1 MHHWTHTCSA
11 AAALAITACSALA
24 QTTVTLRATRD
35 NTLYQASTGNLSNGI
50 GEYLFAGRTATG
62 SIRRAV
68 ISFDFSTIPSNATVV
83 DARLTLNVSRFGPG
97 ARDISCHRLL
107 RTFGEGT
114 SDAAGQE
121 GRGAT
126 SRTNDA
132 TWIHTFYNTQF
143 WTTPGGD
150 FVATP
155 ACTSTFSGLG
165 PIVFTSPAFI
175 ADVQAWVVRPSG
187 ATGWI
192 FLGDETITS
201 SAMRFDS
208 REISGGATGPKLTI
222 LYTLPPSC
230 PADFNA
236 DTVLDFFDYLDF
248 VVAFAAGSASAD
260 FNSNGT
266 VDFFDY
272 LDFVAAFSAGC

>member
-1 MHHWTHTCSA
+1 MPRWTLALTTT
-11 AAALAITACSALA
+11 AALAITAGSALA
-24 QTTVTLRATRD
+24 QTTVTLRASRD

-68 ISFDFSTIPSNATVV
+68 ISFDFSTIPSNATIV
-83 DARLTLNVSRFGPG
+83 DARLTLNVSRFAPG

-114 SDAAGQE
+114 SNADGQE

-132 TWIHTFYNTQF
+132 TWIHTFHNTQF

-150 FVATP
+150 FVSTP
-155 ACTSTFSGLG
+155 ACISTFSGLG
-165 PIVFTSPAFI
+165 PIVFTSPQFI
-175 ADVQAWVVRPSG
+175 ADVQAWVARPSG

-192 FLGDETITS
+192 FRGDESITS

-208 REISGGATGPKLTI
+208 REIAGGATGPKLTI
-222 LYTLPPSC
+222 IYTVPPVC
-230 PADFNA
+230 AADFNA
-236 DTVLDFFDYLDF
+236 DNVLDFFDYLDF
-248 VVAFAAGSASAD
+248 VAAFAAGSTSAD